1 MSKAYIAYCDL
12 TRAGCAPRKIA
23 ACFTQGESD
32 FLFIGRNGI
41 FYDRQGRDWDA
52 AINAIVDN
60 PISVRQAFFSAY
72 KKFVR
77 MIEEQAA
84 KRAAAAD
91 AENHIRLAA
100 AAEKTANADKSA
112 AASAAAP
119 PKKFDIGVIAALGVA
134 AGALGTVLGG
144 LIAGFLGLGVYMPL
158 GVLGIIL
165 IISGPSMAIA
175 WLKLRQRN
183 LGPLLEANGWAIKGR
198 VKINIPFGQ
207 THRSASPKTANSTS
221 ISYATESRP
230 PHSLHVSSS
239 CDLTAATTAFA
250 WYAKVWPF
258 PPAA

>member
-1 MSKAYIAYCDL
+1 
-12 TRAGCAPRKIA
+12 
-23 ACFTQGESD
+23 
-32 FLFIGRNGI
+32 
-41 FYDRQGRDWDA
+41 
-52 AINAIVDN
+52 
-60 PISVRQAFFSAY
+60 
-72 KKFVR
+72 

-100 AAEKTANADKSA
+100 AAEKTANAEKSA
-112 AASAAAP
+112 AAAASP

-144 LIAGFLGLGVYMPL
+144 LIAGFLGLGVYMPI

-183 LGPLLEANGWAIKGR
+183 LGPLLEANGWAINGR
-198 VKINIPFGQ
+198 VKINIPFG
-207 THRSASPKTANSTS
+207 TKLTERAVLPKNSKLDLNDP
-221 ISYATESRP
+221 YADKKAARRTRATVFII
-230 PHSLHVSSS
+230 LLI
-239 CDLTAATTAFA
+239 LTAATTAFA

-258 PPAA
+258 VPAA